1 MAGNVKPIPDNYHS
15 VTPYLVV
22 DGAAKAIDFY
32 KRAFGA
38 TELMRMP
45 APEDK
50 IGHAEIKIGDSVV
63 MLCDPMKE
71 MGHKTPKTLGGTP
84 VTLLIYSEDVDAT
97 VAEALKAGA
106 QALRPVEDQFWG
118 DRMGSVTDPVRPPVV
133 RRDPHRGRVPRGD
146 GAANGSVGR
155 RAQVSFL
162 GPPPAPSARAEREE
176 RRGLRA
182 ANTDKNTDGE
192 TPTTQIS

>member
-63 MLCDPMKE
+63 MLCDAMKE
-71 MGHKTPKTLGGTP
+71 MGQKSPKTLGGTP

-97 VAEALKAGA
+97 VAGALKAGA
-106 QALRPVEDQFWG
+106 ADPAAGRGPVLGRPHGW
-118 DRMGSVTDPVRPPVV
+118 RHRPVRPSVV

-146 GAANGSVGR
+146 GAADGSVGH
-155 RAQVSFL
+155 RAQVGLL

-176 RRGLRA
+176 RRGPRA
-182 ANTDKNTDGE
+182 ANTDKDTDSQ
-192 TPTTQIS
+192 TPTPQVP

>member
-15 VTPYLVV
+15 VTPYLSV

-63 MLCDPMKE
+63 MLSDAMKE
-71 MGHKTPKTLGGTP
+71 MKQKSPKTLGGTP
-84 VTLLIYSEDVDAT
+84 VTLMIYVEDVDAT
-97 VAEALKAGA
+97 VAGALKAGA
-106 QALRPVEDQFWG
+106 EVLRPVEDQFWG
-118 DRMGSVTDPVRPPVV
+118 DRMGGVTDPFGHQWFVATHIE
-133 RRDPHRGRVPRGD
+133 D
-146 GAANGSVGR
+146 
-155 RAQVSFL
+155 VS
-162 GPPPAPSARAEREE
+162 PEEME
-176 RRGLRA
+176 RRMEA
-182 ANTDKNTDGE
+182 MATAPK
-192 TPTTQIS
+192 